1 MSLEGFNWSY
11 VLVSFFNLTLLVG
24 WFILAI
30 VALFMLRRR
39 ELPDTALAVWA
50 AVIVI
55 IPIIGVFAFWIVSPG
70 RRGLYNFWR
79 SWLSIPSS
87 TNHT

>member
-1 MSLEGFNWSY
+1 MVELGINWSFL
-11 VLVSFFNLTLLVG
+11 VLQSINLMLLVG

-39 ELPDTALAVWA
+39 ELPDTALAIWA

-55 IPIIGVFAFWIVSPG
+55 IPIGGALAFWIVSPG
-70 RRGLYNFWR
+70 RR
-79 SWLSIPSS
+79 S
-87 TNHT
+87 